1 MARGDK
7 KKKGPTTTYD
17 SKELEKGRNL
27 YEEME
32 NSLISM
38 NAQGGKFTQ
47 FQKKMV
53 SNYATVAKAAH
64 QAYKDDQMSKKEFQS
79 RLKYVKMTASEETSL
94 SDVKSEQAKLSAEI
108 ARLDAIGHSAAADKH
123 RTNLALLSV
132 KGQQLKVEQ
141 ASAEMGSEMVSA
153 MGNVGATMKD
163 IASKGLLVGAI
174 TAAFMV
180 LTSFMN
186 TTDEIGKKL
195 GAAGIPFRNDIM
207 GAGAEMQRLGFNTD
221 DAVTAAE
228 ELSNNFGVSFGEAVN
243 LAPTVGEISKSL
255 GMSVQEGAKL
265 LGTLTEIGGLTP
277 DQAEDLA
284 KSAESLAVANGI
296 APAAIMKEVASN
308 TESFA
313 TFAVD
318 GGENIVKAAAMAK
331 KLGTNLDTV
340 AKVSSGL
347 LDFQSSLN
355 KEIEVS
361 AMLGR
366 QLNFQKARELALNND
381 IEGAMQAVIDQV
393 GSEEEFNKMNAL
405 QRQALA
411 DSIGVGVDEM
421 AKFVGKSDEALS
433 LSDQIAGQKGF
444 EELAGEDAISSMASL
459 TNELKSTAATLVQ
472 TLGPA
477 LNMIFRGINA
487 LLTPVKATIG
497 FFAEFG
503 TAAKVVSGIMAA
515 VFLPQIVAGTAAT
528 GAYLLKKAALIKT
541 TITEGTVTQ
550 GQAIKQLYL
559 NSVTGAGNLIT
570 GIKNTLT
577 KKSIGLSLLAAGAS
591 AKEAVKAGI
600 AATANVVKAISGFF
614 SAAAAGSGAT
624 LGFGTLAMV
633 AMAGVAVGALLGAM
647 SAAPRFETIAGTTDA
662 ANVTSGVA
670 IADANESIVD
680 TGKLDEAVN
689 GGGGNVDMTPVV
701 TAIQTLQ
708 TEIVNLKQS
717 ISTDLAAV
725 PGSIAT
731 EVVTGM
737 DKATG

>member
-7 KKKGPTTTYD
+7 KKKGPTYD

-79 RLKYVKMTASEETSL
+79 RLKYVKMAASEETSL
-94 SDVKSEQAKLSAEI
+94 SDVKSEQVKLSAEI
-108 ARLDAIGHSAAADKH
+108 ARLDAIGHTAAADKH

-141 ASAEMGSEMVSA
+141 ASAEMGKEMVSA
-153 MGNVGATMKD
+153 MGEVGSTMQD
-163 IASKGLLVGAI
+163 IFSKGLLAGAI

-180 LTSFMN
+180 LTSFMK
-186 TTDEIGKKL
+186 TTDEIGNKL
-195 GAAGIPFRNDIM
+195 GAAGVPFQNDIM
-207 GAGAEMQRLGFNTD
+207 GAGAEMQKLGYSTE
-221 DAVTAAE
+221 DAMTAAGA
-228 ELSNNFGVSFGEAVN
+228 LSNNFGVSYDEALA
-243 LAPTVGEISKSL
+243 LAPAVGELSKSL
-255 GMSVQEGAKL
+255 GMSVDEGAKL

-277 DQAEDLA
+277 EQAEDLA

-296 APAAIMKEVASN
+296 APSAIMKEVAGN
-308 TESFA
+308 TETFA
-313 TFAVD
+313 KFAVD

-361 AMLGR
+361 AMLGKNI
-366 QLNFQKARELALNND
+366 NFQKARELALNND
-381 IEGAMQAVIDQV
+381 IEGAMQAVLDQV

-421 AKFVGKSDEALS
+421 AKFVGKSDEALG

-477 LNMIFRGINA
+477 LNMIFKTMNL
-487 LLTPVKATIG
+487 LLTPVKAVIG

-515 VFLPQIVAGTAAT
+515 VFLPQIVAGTMAT

-541 TITEGTVTQ
+541 TILEGAEVQ
-550 GQAIKQLYL
+550 RLALKQLYL
-559 NSVTGAGNLIT
+559 NTVTGAGNAVTL
-570 GIKNTLT
+570 IKNTLT
-577 KKSIGLSLLAAGAS
+577 KKSIALSGLAAVAS
-591 AKEAVKAGI
+591 MKEAVKAGI

-614 SAAAAGSGAT
+614 SAAASGSAAT
-624 LGFGTLAMV
+624 LGFGTPVFM
-633 AMAGVAVGALLGAM
+633 AMAALAVGALLGAM
-647 SAAPRFETIAGTTDA
+647 ASAPRFESIQGTTDA
-662 ANVTSGVA
+662 ANVKSGVA

-680 TGKLDEAVN
+680 TDKLGDAVD
-689 GGGGNVDMTPVV
+689 GGGGNIDITPIVM
-701 TAIQTLQ
+701 AIQGLQ
-708 TEIVNLKQS
+708 GDVVAMKTELKTS
-717 ISTDLAAV
+717 IDSSSKT
-725 PGSIAT
+725 IAS

>member
-1 MARGDK
+1 MPRGDK
-7 KKKGPTTTYD
+7 KKKGPTYD

-32 NSLISM
+32 NTLISM
-38 NAQGGKFTQ
+38 NAQGTKFTQ

-53 SNYATVAKAAH
+53 SNYAAVAKEAH
-64 QAYKDDQMSKKEFQS
+64 KSYKTGQMNTEEFQS
-79 RLKYVKMTASEETSL
+79 RLKYIKMAASAETSL
-94 SDVKSEQAKLSAEI
+94 TDIQSEQAKLSAEI
-108 ARLDAIGHSAAADKH
+108 ARLDAIGHTAVADKH

-132 KGQQLKVEQ
+132 KGQQLQVEQ
-141 ASAEMGSEMVSA
+141 ATAEVGKEMLGA
-153 MGNVGATMKD
+153 MGDVGTTISQ
-163 IASKGLLVGAI
+163 IASKGLLLGAI
-174 TAAFMV
+174 SAAFMV
-180 LTSFMN
+180 LTSFAN

-195 GAAGIPFRNDIM
+195 GAAGVPFQNDIM
-207 GAGAEMQRLGFNTD
+207 GAGAEMQKLGYSTE
-221 DAVTAAE
+221 DAMTAAGA
-228 ELSNNFGVSFGEAVN
+228 LSNNFGVSYDEAIA
-243 LAPTVGEISKSL
+243 LAPTVGELSKSL
-255 GMSVQEGAKL
+255 GMSVDEGAKL

-277 DQAEDLA
+277 EQAEDLA

-296 APAAIMKEVASN
+296 APSAVMKEVASN
-308 TESFA
+308 TEAFA

-318 GGENIVKAAAMAK
+318 GGENIVRAAAMAK

-366 QLNFQKARELALNND
+366 QVNFQKARELALNND

-444 EELAGEDAISSMASL
+444 EELAGEDAISSIASL

-477 LNMIFRGINA
+477 LNMIFRGINL

-503 TAAKVVSGIMAA
+503 TAAKVVSGIMGAI
-515 VFLPQIVAGTAAT
+515 FLPQLVAAT
-528 GAYLLKKAALIKT
+528 SATKTYLVQKGLLIAN
-541 TITEGTVTQ
+541 TIKESVVTQ
-550 GQAIKQLYL
+550 AQALQQLYL

-570 GIKNTLT
+570 TIKNTLT
-577 KKSIGLSLLAAGAS
+577 KKSIGLSILAAGAS

-633 AMAGVAVGALLGAM
+633 AMAGVAVAALLGAM
-647 SAAPRFETIAGTTDA
+647 AAAPRFETIAGTTDA
-662 ANVTSGVA
+662 ANVKSGVA

-701 TAIQTLQ
+701 TAVQALQ

-725 PGSIAT
+725 PSSIAT